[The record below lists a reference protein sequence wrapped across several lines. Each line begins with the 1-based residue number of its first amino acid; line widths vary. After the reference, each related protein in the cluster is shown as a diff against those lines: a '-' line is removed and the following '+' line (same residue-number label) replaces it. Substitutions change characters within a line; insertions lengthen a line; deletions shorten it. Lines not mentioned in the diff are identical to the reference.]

1 MEQERGIRDYASGAP
16 VDDDTIVKAQ
26 SMSKPVFLYRLP
38 KLAEQGILD
47 MDAPPA
53 FLLLDHLRTP
63 G

>member
-1 MEQERGIRDYASGAP
+1 MAQERGIRDYASGAP
-16 VDDDTIVKAQ
+16 VDDDTIVEAQ
-26 SMSKPVFLYRLP
+26 SMSRPVFAYRVL

-53 FLLLDHLRTP
+53 FLLLDNLRTP